1 MPRAHLIP
9 NEPVKWL
16 WKDRIPEGMI
26 TVIAGRPGG
35 SKSMFAAR
43 LSRDVSKKANVY
55 LSCAEDSQRHMTG
68 PRLTA
73 VGANRKRIIVPDDD
87 LHFPD
92 DYDEF
97 AKLVKRSKVKLA
109 IFDPVNVHLSEGVS
123 RYNDSIRKATSPL
136 KKLCEETGLAVVFID
151 HVLKNVAK
159 SAHPLTAIGGASS
172 GLSAAARMAYIIGRD
187 PEDKDRILMCCIK
200 SNLRDDPE
208 PFEFAMDEEDIP
220 DFGSMSLLIDTGE
233 APGYDVMALLHK
245 PGRGG
250 KLGRPPTKREAA
262 LEFLIE
268 YLSAAPKHEARATDI
283 IEDAKQYGVTKRTLE
298 GAKADAEVE
307 SIKKQNEWWWKLP
320 QELIE
325 ALDASS

>member
-1 MPRAHLIP
+1 MPRAHLIK

-16 WKDRIPEGMI
+16 WKDRIPEGAI

-35 SKSMFAAR
+35 SKSLLAVR
-43 LSRDVSKKANVY
+43 LSRDVSKKGNVY
-55 LSCAEDSQRHMTG
+55 LSCAEDSIKHMIG

-73 VGANRKRIIVPDDD
+73 AGANRKRVIVPDSD

-92 DYDEF
+92 DFEQF
-97 AKLVKRSKVKLA
+97 AGIVKRSKILLA
-109 IFDPVNVHLSEGVS
+109 IFDPVNVHLSDGVS

-172 GLSAAARMAYIIGRD
+172 GLSAASRMAYIMGRD
-187 PEDKDRILMCCIK
+187 PEDKDRLLLCNIK

-208 PFEFAMDEEDIP
+208 PFEFEMDMEDVP
-220 DFGSMSLLIDTGE
+220 GFGPMATMVDTGE
-233 APGYDVMALLHK
+233 APGYDVMNLLHR
-245 PGRGG
+245 PTRGG
-250 KLGRPPTKREAA
+250 KLGRPPSKREAA

-268 YLSAAPKHEARATDI
+268 YLNAAPKHEARATEI

-298 GAKADAEVE
+298 GAKADAEIE
-307 SIKKQNEWWWKLP
+307 SVKKGSEWWWKLP
-320 QELIE
+320 QELID